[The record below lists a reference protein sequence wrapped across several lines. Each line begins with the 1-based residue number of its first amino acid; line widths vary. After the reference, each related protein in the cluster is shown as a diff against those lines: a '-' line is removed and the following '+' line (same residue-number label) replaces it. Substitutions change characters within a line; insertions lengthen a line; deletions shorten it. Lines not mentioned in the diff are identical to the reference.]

1 MAHGQSPIKATQQG
15 PIIKAQAPASAP
27 QGMATPQSTP
37 QSPTGPRRGYR
48 ESDQR
53 DFSPKALLDLR
64 RAAVEL
70 GFLLDR
76 GYPRDSAAN
85 FVGNRYQ
92 FSARQ
97 RLALTRSVC
106 GEIVRARREQRR
118 VPMDALAGKNVL
130 VDGFNEIIS
139 LEVALCGSPVLL
151 AQDGSVRDLAGLSG
165 TYRPI
170 RHTQRAVRLLL
181 ESLAQAH
188 ARSITVLLDSPVSNS
203 GRLAQI
209 VQEVGSSLAAE
220 LQPQAHAKPKHDD
233 GINHSEAPHIK
244 AFPTLSVKLVGN
256 ADRALADCARANEE
270 IVASNDSH
278 VIDSCER
285 WTSPDLGIIES
296 RGSCWTIRL
305 S

>member
-1 MAHGQSPIKATQQG
+1 MIHQQALEDVTG
-15 PIIKAQAPASAP
+15 SAP
-27 QGMATPQSTP
+27 TAQGASPTPCTSPDLYTTP
-37 QSPTGPRRGYR
+37 TSTGPRRGYR
-48 ESDQR
+48 ESDRR
-53 DFSPKALLDLR
+53 DFSPKALLELR
-64 RAAVEL
+64 RAAQEL

-76 GYPRDSAAN
+76 GYPRDSAAS

-106 GEIVRARREQRR
+106 GEVVRARREQRR
-118 VPMDALAGKNVL
+118 VPMDALASKNVL

-170 RHTQRAVRLLL
+170 CHTQEAVRLLL
-181 ESLAQAH
+181 ESFARAG
-188 ARSITVLLDSPVSNS
+188 ARSVTVLLDAPVSNS
-203 GRLAQI
+203 GRLARI
-209 VQEVGSSLAAE
+209 VQEVGTSLAVGVSADV
-220 LQPQAHAKPKHDD
+220 QAVP
-233 GINHSEAPHIK
+233 GTPGVETPHNQVFTKNK
-244 AFPTLSVKLVGN
+244 ASPTLSVKLVGN
-256 ADRALADCARANEE
+256 ADRTLADCARTNEE

-285 WTSPDLGIIES
+285 WTSPDMGIIES
-296 RGSCWTIRL
+296 LESCWAIRL
-305 S
+305 A